1 MYSHEIDQ
9 LNLLDYRTMNRV
21 GICVVALN
29 GEVHVVRMWLNVGVA
44 SPIRATADVCNPPTI
59 VSMTLCLL
67 TLCSCIVNAASS
79 SVVLHVIITS
89 CNSKG

>member
-1 MYSHEIDQ
+1 MYSHEIGQ
-9 LNLLDYRTMNRV
+9 LNLVDYRTMNRV

-29 GEVHVVRMWLNVGVA
+29 GEVHAVEMWLNVGVA
-44 SPIRATADVCNPPTI
+44 SPIRATAGVCNPPTI

-67 TLCSCIVNAASS
+67 TLCTCVANAATS

-89 CNSKG
+89 CNTKD